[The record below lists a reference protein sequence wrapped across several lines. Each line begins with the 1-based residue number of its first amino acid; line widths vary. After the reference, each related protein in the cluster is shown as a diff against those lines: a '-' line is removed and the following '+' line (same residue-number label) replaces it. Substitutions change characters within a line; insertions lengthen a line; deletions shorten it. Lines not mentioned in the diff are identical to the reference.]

1 MNFNTNFWAKAHL
14 KNKKTMT
21 QKIIYYLVLA
31 LLFVAVPMALAWLL
45 PVRLMVGILTV
56 SQLLT
61 LIIVGAV
68 IQDSKP
74 RNHGKEEN

>member
-1 MNFNTNFWAKAHL
+1 
-14 KNKKTMT
+14 MT

-31 LLFVAVPMALAWLL
+31 LVLIAVPMALAWLL
-45 PVRLMVGILTV
+45 PVRLTVGILAVT
-56 SQLLT
+56 QLLT

-68 IQDSKP
+68 IQDLKP

>member
-1 MNFNTNFWAKAHL
+1 
-14 KNKKTMT
+14 MT

-31 LLFVAVPMALAWLL
+31 LLLIAVPMALAWLL
-45 PVRLMVGILTV
+45 PVRLMVGLLAST
-56 SQLLT
+56 QLLT

-68 IQDSKP
+68 IQGLKP

>member
-1 MNFNTNFWAKAHL
+1 
-14 KNKKTMT
+14 MT

-31 LLFVAVPMALAWLL
+31 LLLIAVPMALAWLL
-45 PVRLMVGILTV
+45 PVRLMVGILAVT
-56 SQLLT
+56 QLNT

-68 IQDSKP
+68 IQDLKP

>member
-1 MNFNTNFWAKAHL
+1 
-14 KNKKTMT
+14 MT

-31 LLFVAVPMALAWLL
+31 LLLIAVPMALAWLL
-45 PVRLMVGILTV
+45 PVRLTVGILAVT
-56 SQLLT
+56 QLNT

-68 IQDSKP
+68 IQDLKP

>member
-1 MNFNTNFWAKAHL
+1 
-14 KNKKTMT
+14 MT

-31 LLFVAVPMALAWLL
+31 LVLVAVPMALAWLL
-45 PVRLMVGILTV
+45 PVRLMVGILAV

-61 LIIVGAV
+61 FIIVGTV
-68 IQDSKP
+68 IQDLKP

>member
-1 MNFNTNFWAKAHL
+1 
-14 KNKKTMT
+14 MT

-31 LLFVAVPMALAWLL
+31 LLLVAVPMALAWML
-45 PVRLMVGILTV
+45 PVRLMVGILSVT
-56 SQLLT
+56 QLLT

-68 IQDSKP
+68 IQDLKP

>member
-1 MNFNTNFWAKAHL
+1 
-14 KNKKTMT
+14 MT

-45 PVRLMVGILTV
+45 PVRLMVGILAV

-68 IQDSKP
+68 IQEFKP
-74 RNHGKEEN
+74 RNHDKEEN

>member
-1 MNFNTNFWAKAHL
+1 
-14 KNKKTMT
+14 MT

-45 PVRLMVGILTV
+45 PVRLMVGVLTV

-61 LIIVGAV
+61 LIIVGAI
-68 IQDSKP
+68 IQDLKP